1 MRRTRGR
8 KVGKMI
14 IFFSSLAASGVPAT
28 GTTYY
33 SWLKVGEESNLGEK
47 KEKKEGK
54 RRILPVEE
62 KEDGECY

>member
-1 MRRTRGR
+1 MRTRGK

-28 GTTYY
+28 GTAYY
-33 SWLKVGEESNLGEK
+33 SWLKIGEESNLEEK
-47 KEKKEGK
+47 KEEK
-54 RRILPVEE
+54 RRILPAEG